1 MNALIYGDA
10 PRTSSIIYIEIVSCI
25 VSKVNPIRNMASLIT
40 NGILHIALG
49 FSDDIFNF
57 VWLVFFFCLF

>member
-40 NGILHIALG
+40 NGILHISLG

-57 VWLVFFFCLF
+57 V

>member
-1 MNALIYGDA
+1 MHFYGDA

-57 VWLVFFFCLF
+57 V

>member
-1 MNALIYGDA
+1 
-10 PRTSSIIYIEIVSCI
+10 
-25 VSKVNPIRNMASLIT
+25 MASLIT

-57 VWLVFFFCLF
+57 VWLVFFLSFLDFEGPLNCI